1 MKIQLFI
8 ILSLISLLSVSCAS
22 IKENIAIR
30 NSNLIQAALS
40 SEHISAILDL
50 KSATKPRPIIYLVD
64 KTKTFKNIQSGTYL
78 NADTTVFVP
87 YYILD
92 YVPSSLNT
100 GHTRDLILVKYSTM
114 KNEIKMDFNIATF
127 RAIDN
132 QRTNYFVWLQ
142 LKKKSNNTFE
152 VISSEISDYTPTPPP
167 IEY

>member
-1 MKIQLFI
+1 MKTQLFV
-8 ILSLISLLSVSCAS
+8 LSLISLLIVSCAS
-22 IKENIAIR
+22 IKENVAIR

-50 KSATKPRPIIYLVD
+50 KNATKPRPIIYLVD
-64 KTKTFKNIQSGTYL
+64 KTKTFKNIHTSTYL

-92 YVPSSLNT
+92 YIPSSLNT
-100 GHTRDLILVKYSTM
+100 GHTRDLILDKCSIK
-114 KNEIKMDFNIATF
+114 KNHIKMFFEVATF
-127 RAIDN
+127 RGIDN

-142 LKKKSNNTFE
+142 LKKMPNNTFE
-152 VISSEISDYTPTPPP
+152 VISSKISDYTPTPPP